1 MGRISAVYADQRALP
16 QIIEKPAEFF
26 PAGLFADV
34 IVTAH
39 GLHQVAEPPS
49 CFVISSLTAENELD
63 LPAKVLV

>member
-39 GLHQVAEPPS
+39 GLHQVAEPRML
-49 CFVISSLTAENELD
+49 VQQ
-63 LPAKVLV
+63 LPRVASGVL